1 MNVAAA
7 NGGYDLRPDRD
18 HLQRS
23 ICATRRSGEVTSTD
37 LLSVVPKRVVVD
49 ICVVFSWFVAS
60 FVPPSLPDGP
70 VNDLFVRAGICMGMF
85 HFSLEFA

>member
-1 MNVAAA
+1 M
-7 NGGYDLRPDRD
+7 
-18 HLQRS
+18 
-23 ICATRRSGEVTSTD
+23 
-37 LLSVVPKRVVVD
+37 LSVVPKRVVVD